1 MLDWFTTIPGILI
14 LCGVL
19 LLVIAI
25 ILFILGAKKSKKL
38 GNVGTDTNAN
48 TTTDLNSSNVVSN
61 ENNVINDLS
70 SMNVI
75 SDNNVITNNSVSDN
89 GVQSNVNTIE
99 PVVNPVNDADITIS
113 PVMEDTNTVVT
124 NDIPAFEMPKMDTT
138 LVDDVKPEVVSIPD
152 VDNTPVEEAT
162 NPVYGG
168 ATPTYN
174 FTENEKPV
182 TIYGGNDP
190 LEATQT
196 LPKMEEHHLPYGGV
210 NPEDKIDINQVNN
223 IPTPVVENISEMPIV
238 EDTKPVEVTT
248 QENIP
253 VTPVVDI
260 PSMDEQQS
268 VSDNTVSTASVGVTE
283 IPAQDTTSTVEE
295 L

>member
-124 NDIPAFEMPKMDTT
+124 NDTPAFEMPKMDTT

-152 VDNTPVEEAT
+152 VDNTVEEAT

-210 NPEDKIDINQVNN
+210 NPEDKIDINQVNT

-260 PSMDEQQS
+260 PSMEEQHS